1 MIAKT
6 DIWPCDLP
14 IQWTV
19 LDLAGT
25 LFLCLV
31 LQPLWKGEVV
41 VSINQI
47 HKLFTMYINECLLYM
62 ENVIL
67 LTWKRQ
73 FSRLEVVICAHC
85 KAKNVHPYKSGQS
98 SILNLSALG
107 IDEYSEYLYFGE
119 RWVLKSLSTMGI
131 GEYPTLS
138 SIQFCILDWD

>member
-1 MIAKT
+1 LQKLRWYLAMWSTYTMNSAGSCW
-6 DIWPCDLP
+6 DLVSLPC
-14 IQWTV
+14 IT
-19 LDLAGT
+19 T
-25 LFLCLV
+25 
-31 LQPLWKGEVV
+31 PL
-41 VSINQI
+41 NQI

>member
-1 MIAKT
+1 MQKLIFGHV
-6 DIWPCDLP
+6 IYLYNEQCWILLGPCFSALYYNP
-14 IQWTV
+14 SER
-19 LDLAGT
+19 
-25 LFLCLV
+25 
-31 LQPLWKGEVV
+31 EVV

-98 SILNLSALG
+98 SILNLSALW